1 MKKAWIFPVALLILV
16 VGAIFIDYAPS
27 REIPDP
33 VPTSPPSTE
42 FSVGMVSG
50 TEYMFAE
57 DGQVIVEVRN
67 AKSEPLSASCT
78 ASIWYPDKS
87 SFIAAQAM
95 NTSASGN
102 YYIAFPIP
110 YVQGVYEYQ
119 ANCTVLAKSRIVS
132 KSFHVSQPPIRA
144 VIPK

>member
-1 MKKAWIFPVALLILV
+1 MKTLIVALVVIALI
-16 VGAIFIDYAPS
+16 GTAFYIDYAPS
-27 REIPDP
+27 KEVPDP

-50 TEYMFAE
+50 TEYMFAD

-132 KSFHVSQPPIRA
+132 KSFHVTQPPIRA